1 VSFKEPLFLC
11 GESLG
16 SGVVAGIVASLEV
29 PVKGLLLITPFDGMA
44 KVAQHHYWFLLARW
58 LLLDKFD
65 NIPKLRNFQGHIAVV
80 LAEQDEVIP
89 NQRTMALFDAL
100 PERKKLWRFE
110 NAGHNNLPLDP
121 WRPWWQE
128 TMQFIDQ

>member
-1 VSFKEPLFLC
+1 MKW
-11 GESLG
+11 
-16 SGVVAGIVASLEV
+16 
-29 PVKGLLLITPFDGMA
+29 LLLITPFDGMS

-65 NIPKLRNFQGHIAVV
+65 NIPKVRNFQGHIAVV